1 MIVWLNACPMCS
13 TPVTFGGGSWMQ
25 NPGLPGTAP
34 ARK

>member
-1 MIVWLNACPMCS
+1 MIVWLKACPMCS

-25 NPGLPGTAP
+25 NAGLPGTAP